1 MVKIAKEFKIE
12 NEPQA
17 GNSATTPS
25 RKRMRESVDWNDMA
39 KTGYVNAFRLH
50 KQNLLQK
57 AAANELKDFKLRSVR
72 DPALVWALN
81 IFRQVTSWR
90 CLKHLTGEFYTN
102 MELFDLHDQ
111 DQENTF
117 YLRKMITLA

>member
-1 MVKIAKEFKIE
+1 
-12 NEPQA
+12 
-17 GNSATTPS
+17 
-25 RKRMRESVDWNDMA
+25 MA
-39 KTGYVNAFRLH
+39 KKSYVNAFRLH

-90 CLKHLTGEFYTN
+90 CLKHFTDEFYAN

-111 DQENTF
+111 YQENTF